1 VTAII
6 NISSTRRMQIA
17 RIHCPEQC
25 FSHTIKWPAI
35 IRKIDATVA
44 AAAII
49 PMVAIIIIIIVKRR
63 SGPMA
68 LTLLTSTSC
77 PRKGN
82 TAVKL
87 CESMSTTT
95 RIQNKWKAIIFVCVC
110 VRMSYSSLSSAF
122 LWFFAFSVN

>member
-1 VTAII
+1 MTAII
-6 NISSTRRMQIA
+6 IRSTRRMQIA
-17 RIHCPEQC
+17 RIHCLGQC

-44 AAAII
+44 AAII
-49 PMVAIIIIIIVKRR
+49 PMVVAIIIIIIVKGR

-68 LTLLTSTSC
+68 LTLLTSTLC

-95 RIQNKWKAIIFVCVC
+95 RIQNKWKAIIFVFVC
-110 VRMSYSSLSSAF
+110 PPPPSYLQPAF